1 MSLVVINWQPGAKQL
16 RSFGKVALIASV
28 VLAILLFVIKGLA
41 IKWCAAIV
49 FAGCL
54 IFLCSIVSIKLTRAI
69 YLTLTL
75 LTVPIGTAVSFI
87 LLAACYYLL
96 LMPVGLFFR
105 LIGRDG
111 LKRKFDSTQASYW
124 IERHPPDNL
133 ERYFHQF

>member
-1 MSLVVINWQPGAKQL
+1 MPLVEINWQPTIKQL
-16 RSFGKVALIASV
+16 RSFGKVALVALC
-28 VLAILLFVIKGLA
+28 VLAILLYLLKGLA

-54 IFLCSIVSIKLTRAI
+54 IFLCSLFSIKLTRTI

-75 LTVPIGTAVSFI
+75 VTFPIGIVVSFI
-87 LLAACYYLL
+87 LLAACYYFLF
-96 LMPVGLFFR
+96 MPVGLFFR
-105 LIGRDG
+105 LIGRDP
-111 LKRKFDSTQASYW
+111 LKRKFDSTKASYW